1 VALRRRRGDVRV
13 VAGMVDLQQAR
24 DGLRATN
31 EVQSMAAILN
41 QLAQAL
47 VDFSK
52 MISQQCGDTTGN
64 ALNKA

>member
-1 VALRRRRGDVRV
+1 
-13 VAGMVDLQQAR
+13 MVDLQQAR